1 MHDAVSVTPGFAGH
15 SWDGEIMKLNI
26 ARSLAIFAAVVTAGM
41 IVSIGIQNH
50 AFNRLRVN
58 GEMYRQIIY
67 GKDLVA
73 DILPPPLY
81 LVESYMLAL
90 EAVQRPSVAKP
101 NLERIATVLKPAY
114 EDRRKFWQE
123 SELSADLRQKLLND
137 VLVKGDTFWK
147 TMNDEL
153 SPAILSGD
161 RTAMATAFE
170 KLATQFHVHEAAVNQ
185 LVEMANA
192 FLAQAEKDAAEQ
204 TDVLSA
210 LTLVAAAASL
220 ALLLGGLYV
229 FRRRAI
235 MPLSTMRDYMT
246 VLADGDYSKEVP
258 FSHRGDEIGEMA
270 RAVTVFRESARER
283 NAIRDRQDAER
294 LAQAERDRALAAA
307 RASEEAARE
316 RVIGHLRN
324 GLAKLSQG
332 DLTIDIREPFDAAY
346 EELRAEF
353 NSSVQTLYGAMREIF
368 GATEM
373 VRGGS
378 DSIASSTDDL
388 AQRTEHQA
396 ASLEQAA
403 SALDEITATMRNSS
417 QRASEANS
425 MMTSARESA
434 AHSAGIVR
442 EAVMAMEKIEASSS
456 QIGKILNGID
466 DIAFQ
471 TNLLALN
478 AGVEAARAGE
488 AGKGFAVVAHEVR
501 ELAGRSAKLA
511 QEIRVLIDTSAA
523 QVATGVSLVNRTG
536 DALGDINDQVAR
548 VTDLIGSIMR
558 ASSEQATALNEVNTA
573 INRMDTVTQQNA
585 AMVEETSAA
594 CHELGEEAIKLN
606 RLLSRFRLAERENAT
621 HRPEMPPLKRA
632 S

>member
-1 MHDAVSVTPGFAGH
+1 
-15 SWDGEIMKLNI
+15 MKLNI